1 MSAPVRPIA
10 WTPIQAFTSRFQIN
24 LAALQTRDPALAQR
38 LRELTPVETYC
49 VRTIEDRVE
58 FGVARDEDIVP
69 LPNPETP
76 AAAHDIVAR
85 LSNPAKPITGP
96 LLVAGLDQGWLWE
109 LLSKTLI
116 KIPTAPGHRA
126 PMYFLSRQLERLWV
140 VLHLQDWRTLLTDRR
155 CLMLAGEDCIEQ
167 LRTTLLNDLMLS
179 WPTTAVT
186 IDPGIWPAEVTLDT
200 LRADLADELDS
211 QRTSLEKKIDAIY
224 AGQNASTFAHKLRNQ
239 PLRILGITS
248 LYTTFLQHSMRD
260 WLSAMDSLGHTTK
273 LMIEEYDHQHP
284 HQYVYLK
291 AIADFRPDLIL
302 LIDHCRGE
310 FTKMPTHMPC
320 VMWVQ
325 DRLPNIFRP
334 AAGELQG
341 PMDFC
346 IGYGRRDCVNEFE
359 YPRARFMECPVGVN
373 EARFERAAI
382 SDRSSPRDLI
392 SFVSHAS
399 ATPEQLTEEQIAKQ
413 PPHAQQLF
421 VELFNRLFAIY
432 SRGDSVTQE
441 HLLRKITAE
450 AIAAAKVN
458 VPNMQSLVDFVTQKL
473 NNAFF
478 RHQALH
484 WLVDAGYE
492 PALYGNGWEK
502 HPRFAKFAKGVAD
515 NQTQL
520 AEIYRNS
527 HINLQITPFG
537 SAHQRLFEGL
547 CAGGFFL
554 LRHVTGDDIEPI
566 YAELWNFC
574 CTHNICDNDEF
585 RARADSRVTALL
597 SRIEDLAG
605 EHPYSQRADFIDG
618 LRSIAQG
625 GNIRTAATLWPNY
638 SQVAFNRREEL
649 ISKVKHY
656 LDNPQDRAAVAE
668 SMRQRVLSTVT
679 YRGISQRMLNFMA
692 DELSNRSVVL
702 EAAA

>member
-10 WTPIQAFTSRFQIN
+10 WTPIQAFASRFQLN
-24 LAALQTRDPALAQR
+24 LAALHTRDPALAQR
-38 LRELTPVETYC
+38 LRELNPDETYC
-49 VRTIEDRVE
+49 VRPYEDRVE
-58 FGVARDEDIVP
+58 LGVAREEDIVA

-76 AAAHDIVAR
+76 AAARDIAAK
-85 LSNPAKPITGP
+85 LSNPQAPLTGP
-96 LLVAGLDQGWLWE
+96 LLVAGLDQGWLWDM
-109 LLSKTLI
+109 LSKTQF
-116 KIPTAPGHRA
+116 KIASAPGHR
-126 PMYFLSRQLERLWV
+126 PPVYFLSRQLERLWLV
-140 VLHLQDWRTLLTDRR
+140 MHLQDWRALLSERR
-155 CLMLAGEDCIEQ
+155 FIVLAGEDCVQQ
-167 LRTTLLNDLMLS
+167 LRATLLNDLMLS
-179 WPTTAVT
+179 WPTTSVT
-186 IDPGIWPAEVTLDT
+186 IDPSIWPTGVTLDT
-200 LRADLADELDS
+200 LRADLADQLDS
-211 QRTSLEKKIDAIY
+211 LRSSLERKIDAIY
-224 AGQNASTFAHKLRNQ
+224 AGQSAATFAHKLRNQ

-273 LMIEEYDHQHP
+273 MMIEEYDHQHP
-284 HQYVYLK
+284 HQYVYLE
-291 AIADFRPDLIL
+291 AIAEFRPDLIL
-302 LIDHCRGE
+302 MIDHCRGE
-310 FTKMPTHMPC
+310 FTRMPTHMPC

-334 AAGELQG
+334 AAGEMQG

-373 EARFERAAI
+373 ETRFERAASV
-382 SDRSSPRDLI
+382 SDRSIDLI
-392 SFVSHAS
+392 SYVSHAS

-432 SRGDSVTQE
+432 NRGDSVTQE

-450 AIAAAKVN
+450 AVAAAKVS

-492 PALYGNGWEK
+492 LSLYGNGWEK
-502 HPRFAKFAKGVAD
+502 HPRFAKFARGIAD

-527 HINLQITPFG
+527 QINLQITPFG

-554 LRHVTGDDIEPI
+554 LRSVTGDDIEPI
-566 YAELWNFC
+566 YTELWQYC
-574 CTHNICDNDEF
+574 CTHNIRDNDEF
-585 RARADSRVTALL
+585 KARANDRVKALL

-625 GNIRTAATLWPNY
+625 GNIRTAGTLWPNF
-638 SQVAFNRREEL
+638 SQVAFDRREEL
-649 ISKVKHY
+649 ILKVKHF
-656 LDNPQDRAAVAE
+656 LDNPNDRAAVAE